1 MNTPNTS
8 RELSR
13 PRIVI
18 AASEHARLM
27 NLAEKAAERDSPV
40 GEYLAEELS
49 RAQIVPDDACAPHV
63 VRMGSEV
70 TYNDA
75 ATHRTRKVTLVYPG
89 EADIDQNRVSV
100 LTPIGAALIG
110 LSPAQSI
117 EWPSPD
123 GGVGSL
129 TVLDVKNDAA
139 PVS

>member
-1 MNTPNTS
+1 MTIQKAT

-18 AASEHARLM
+18 AESEHARLM

-40 GEYLAEELS
+40 GEYLADELS
-49 RAQIVPDDACAPHV
+49 RAHVVPDDACAPHV
-63 VRMGSEV
+63 VRMGSQV
-70 TYNDA
+70 TYSDG

-89 EADIDQNRVSV
+89 EADIDQNRVSI

-110 LSPAQSI
+110 LSPEQSI

-129 TVLDVKNDAA
+129 TVLDVKNDD
-139 PVS
+139 PLH